1 MYRFFEYI
9 SVPITVLSLLI
20 GIVATFLTVWRELKW
35 GWSRKQNLRDELSSL
50 LAAQSQNP
58 ESYPHLTE
66 SRVRVM
72 TSALHFLD
80 LDIADGAVAECR
92 RRVTWHER
100 AAEWQVLKIIVLWLG
115 VAIIGASIALLPFIA
130 IPILVK
136 FVLGFYFSILL
147 GFTLLYL
154 IDCIKDRRQIKKRS
168 DERNLVAGGVVS
180 SESLFTEGR

>member
-1 MYRFFEYI
+1 MYSFFEYI

-58 ESYPHLTE
+58 ESCPHLTE
-66 SRVRVM
+66 SRVRVI

-92 RRVTWHER
+92 RRVAWYER
-100 AAEWQVLKIIVLWLG
+100 AAEWQVLKLIVLSLG
-115 VAIIGASIALLPFIA
+115 VVTIGASIALLCFIS

-136 FVLGFYFSILL
+136 FFLGFYFFILL
-147 GFTLLYL
+147 VSTLLYL
-154 IDCIKDRRQIKKRS
+154 VDCIKDRKQIKNRS
-168 DERNLVAGGVVS
+168 AEMKLVAGGVVS